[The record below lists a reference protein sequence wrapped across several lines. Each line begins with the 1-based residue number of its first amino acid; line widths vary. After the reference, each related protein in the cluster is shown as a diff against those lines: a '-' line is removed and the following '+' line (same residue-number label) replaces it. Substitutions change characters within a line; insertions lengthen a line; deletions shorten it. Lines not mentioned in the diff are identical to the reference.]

1 MALDEVAVK
10 DVALQAA
17 VLVLIFGYGDG
28 AAAVEEALT
37 TAGHE
42 PTPVDVQTTCAYLAS
57 TAGQAAVAAYV
68 AATLRDFGP
77 VGGAISDFSTRMR
90 ERFPA

>member
-1 MALDEVAVK
+1 MALDDAAVK

-37 TAGHE
+37 SAGHE
-42 PTPVDVQTTCAYLAS
+42 PTPADVQATCAYLAS
-57 TAGQAAVAAYV
+57 PPGQAAVAAYV
-68 AATLRDFGP
+68 AATFRDLGP
-77 VGGAISDFSTRMR
+77 VGVAISDVPTRMR